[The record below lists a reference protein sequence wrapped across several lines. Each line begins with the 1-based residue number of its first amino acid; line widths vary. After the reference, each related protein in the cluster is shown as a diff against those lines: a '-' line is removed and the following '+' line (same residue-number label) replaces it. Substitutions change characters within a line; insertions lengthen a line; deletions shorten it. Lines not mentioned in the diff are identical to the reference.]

1 VWRRTGLGG
10 RYLHDP
16 LLDDTVGVLT
26 PFAAFLLT
34 EEVHASG
41 VLAVVSGLAM
51 SQMAPLQ
58 IAAQTRIRARACWQV
73 STFLLNGAFFVIVGL
88 QSRTAV
94 ANLVSSSPE
103 RVTGVVLSAGDT
115 VVFADTA
122 PARS

>member
-16 LLDDTVGVLT
+16 LLDETVGVLT

-51 SQMAPLQ
+51 TQLASLH
-58 IAAQTRIRARACWQV
+58 
-73 STFLLNGAFFVIVGL
+73 
-88 QSRTAV
+88 
-94 ANLVSSSPE
+94 
-103 RVTGVVLSAGDT
+103 
-115 VVFADTA
+115 
-122 PARS
+122 